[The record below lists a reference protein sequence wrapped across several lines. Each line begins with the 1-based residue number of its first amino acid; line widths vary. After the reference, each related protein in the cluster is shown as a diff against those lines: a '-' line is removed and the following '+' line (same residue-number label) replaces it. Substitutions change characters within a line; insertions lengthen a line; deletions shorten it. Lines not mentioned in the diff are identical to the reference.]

1 MDITLL
7 LTSMVALAS
16 GIRLTLLLT
25 FASLLAGL
33 VLAVP
38 LAFMRAS
45 SRKWLS
51 RPVLAYTYVFRGTP
65 LLVQLFIIYYGLGQ
79 IGAIRS
85 SVLWVLLR
93 DPFWCCLLAF
103 SLNGAAYTTEIF
115 RGGIQAVAIGMIE
128 AAQAVGMSP
137 LQIKRRIIFPIAF
150 RSVLP
155 SYANEVISLVKA
167 TSLASTVT
175 LLEITG
181 LSRKLVSETF
191 APYEIFIAA
200 GVLYLGLT
208 LLLAGFFH
216 VLEVWLNGAPRA
228 KAYKRRVTLQ
238 QVAHGQ

>member
-16 GIRLTLLLT
+16 GIPLTLLLT
-25 FASLLAGL
+25 FASLVAGL

-51 RPVLAYTYVFRGTP
+51 LPVLAYTYVFRGTP

-115 RGGIQAVAIGMIE
+115 RGGIQAVATGMIE

-191 APYEIFIAA
+191 APCEIFIAA

-216 VLEVWLNGAPRA
+216 VLEVWLNGTPRA
-228 KAYKRRVTLQ
+228 KTYKRRVTLQ

>member
-1 MDITLL
+1 MDITLMF
-7 LTSMVALAS
+7 TSMLSLAS
-16 GIRLTLLLT
+16 GIPLTLLLT
-25 FASLLAGL
+25 FASLLAGF

-45 SRKWLS
+45 SSRWLS
-51 RPVLAYTYVFRGTP
+51 LPVLAYTYVFRGTP

-79 IGAIRS
+79 IGAIRA
-85 SVLWVLLR
+85 SVFWILLR

-103 SLNGAAYTTEIF
+103 SLNGAAYATEIF
-115 RGGIQAVAIGMIE
+115 RGGIQAVATGSIE
-128 AAQAVGMSP
+128 AAQAIGMSP
-137 LQIKRRIIFPIAF
+137 LQIKRRIVFPIAF

-191 APYEIFIAA
+191 APYEIFLAA

-208 LLLAGFFH
+208 FSLTAFFNA
-216 VLEVWLNGAPRA
+216 LEARLSGAPQANARP
-228 KAYKRRVTLQ
+228 RRVALK
-238 QVAHGQ
+238 QVTHEP